1 MKSMIAVLLLALVA
15 TSMAGYLGLG
25 YGGLYGAGAYGGF
38 YGAGVPVG
46 RAVAYSSSIR
56 HPGYGLGVLGGYAGY
71 GYGLGLG
78 AYGYGGYGLGHG
90 LGLGLGHGL
99 GLGKLW

>member
-25 YGGLYGAGAYGGF
+25 YGGLGGLYGAGAYGGL

-46 RAVAYSSSIR
+46 RAVAYSTSVR
-56 HPGYGLGVLGGYAGY
+56 HPGGFGLGLLGGYGGY
-71 GYGLGLG
+71 GYGGYGYGGLGLG
-78 AYGYGGYGLGHG
+78 AYGYGGYGLG
-90 LGLGLGHGL
+90 LGHG
-99 GLGKLW
+99 KIW

>member
-25 YGGLYGAGAYGGF
+25 YGGLYGAYGGL

-56 HPGYGLGVLGGYAGY
+56 HPGFGGLGVLGGYGGY

-78 AYGYGGYGLGHG
+78 AYGYGGYGLGYG
-90 LGLGLGHGL
+90 LGLGLGHG
-99 GLGKLW
+99 KIW